1 MQLPVKFVPK
11 QSQHLGSV
19 IGAVIIIVFGL
30 AFMSSY
36 LPDRAAVESAKM
48 SFGEWLGL
56 SGVRLPFLLVT
67 IAVLLFGLVAL
78 AVALINL
85 LGGSPYSYFIVD
97 RFGIQLRT
105 FFGETRLSWKDLGPI
120 RPLRRTVLQAF
131 SLDRRFW
138 VVSDTFSGEIRSD
151 TRRALS
157 SFTLRIP
164 IAAYLGSSWLGGNV
178 APAMEATAAWLESLR
193 KLAREESLNP
203 ENAPDAPEELGSG
216 QATEPPAAE
225 TGAAAAAMPS
235 TPQSAPPATL
245 ASVDDLPAM
254 ADRKFGRRDGP
265 TVER

>member
-1 MQLPVKFVPK
+1 MQLPVKYVPK
-11 QSQHLGSV
+11 QSHHLGNV
-19 IGAVIIIVFGL
+19 VGAAIIILFGL
-30 AFMSSY
+30 IFMSSY

-56 SGVRLPFLLVT
+56 TGIRLPFLLVT
-67 IAVLLFGLVAL
+67 IVVLLFGLVAL
-78 AVALINL
+78 AVSLINM

-138 VVSDTFSGEIRSD
+138 IVSDTFSGEIRTD

-164 IAAYLGSSWLGGNV
+164 VASYLGSSWLGGNI
-178 APAMEATAAWLESLR
+178 APAMDATAAWLESLR
-193 KLAREESLNP
+193 KLAREDSLDP
-203 ENAPDAPEELGSG
+203 ENAPDAPEELGPG
-216 QATEPPAAE
+216 QSSDRLAAD
-225 TGAAAAAMPS
+225 TVTVVAAATPSAPLS
-235 TPQSAPPATL
+235 TPASA
-245 ASVDDLPAM
+245 DDLPAM